1 MAANRLPFAF
11 HSRYHLVTTT
21 DVIDGFDTRFNL
33 PSLLFISRDILS
45 SDTAVPKKIITHGI

>member
-33 PSLLFISRDILS
+33 PSLLLIYGDIL
-45 SDTAVPKKIITHGI
+45 AVNTTVPLEIIPHGI